1 VTSSP
6 SINQA
11 QAPSGITPEVM
22 KQDILN
28 FMNSMAGMGMVDP
41 AAIAAGSPAPLLSTK
56 KLGLFPSIREES
68 NMELLEYA
76 LHYMLAGPI
85 FYKHMTGL
93 VRSNNSF

>member
-1 VTSSP
+1 
-6 SINQA
+6 
-11 QAPSGITPEVM
+11 M

-68 NMELLEYA
+68 MELLEYGFPA
-76 LHYMLAGPI
+76 GGPI
-85 FYKHMTGL
+85 FLQNICWIGP
-93 VRSNNSF
+93 